1 MFRGLSSWF
10 GLQQP
15 ETGDRQSEED
25 GQPEG
30 DGQPKGD
37 TAPEQR
43 SEAVAEPAE
52 GASQQAE
59 DQELLHQAKGLGSE
73 SPRDQTL
80 SGSVRNLPFDTPGAR
95 AWLIEGCGGGG
106 R

>member
-73 SPRDQTL
+73 SP
-80 SGSVRNLPFDTPGAR
+80 PGPETV
-95 AWLIEGCGGGG
+95 WECSQPSF
-106 R
+106 